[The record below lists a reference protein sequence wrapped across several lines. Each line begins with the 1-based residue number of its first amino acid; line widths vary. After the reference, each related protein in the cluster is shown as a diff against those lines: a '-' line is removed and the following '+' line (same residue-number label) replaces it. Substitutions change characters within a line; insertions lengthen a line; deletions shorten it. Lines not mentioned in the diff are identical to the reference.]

1 MLEKDKLLQL
11 EEENAALRSAL
22 EVAQQGKPKRST
34 SIWPWLKKATTAAI
48 LGRNLKESINRL
60 YTELPRNVQQ
70 ETMAEVTANLL
81 HRLTRIGIFAL
92 VVGLVPLLILLTQT
106 WILDNQNEKLE
117 HQNELISSQNLLL
130 DQQINLEEG
139 NRRSSY
145 VFLMSNIMDKI
156 DEELKNT
163 PNGRRQLS
171 EELIG
176 RIVSLSH
183 AFRPY
188 RYLENNRLIPTP
200 LSPERG
206 QLLYALVNSQ
216 LDLPTYDH
224 IFAKAN
230 FSYSDLPRAN
240 FAGAYLKGINLSY
253 ANITHANF
261 KDAILDGANFQQSQ
275 LEYAIFDNTLMN
287 KANFRQAKLA
297 HSQWYDVLAQG
308 ISLAMAD
315 VRSGFFNGDFSN
327 AELEGIVLHDA
338 TLNYIVL
345 RNAFFFNSNWVN
357 RMAQYELK
365 GSFSL
370 TDNYNVEQDYIF
382 DAVRNMQDTVFR
394 LIPRKDAP
402 QLQFSFCESL
412 VLNLIRSAPALQ
424 KLDQERRQQGDRT
437 RYELQSSPYLTNDSG
452 QQDSLFTFS
461 RIGQDTTQF
470 DQVLWVNFDP
480 NDGRLWTISPAA
492 GEITIHAYQ
501 EEMYD
506 NFLQNCQ

>member
-1 MLEKDKLLQL
+1 MLEKDKLTQL
-11 EEENAALRSAL
+11 ENENAALRLAL
-22 EVAQQGKPKRST
+22 KAAQQGKPKRRT
-34 SIWPWLKKATTAAI
+34 ALWPWLKRASTAAI
-48 LGRNLKESINRL
+48 LGKNLKASINRL

-70 ETMAEVTANLL
+70 DTMAEVTANLL

-156 DEELKNT
+156 DEELKNKR
-163 PNGRRQLS
+163 NGKRYLS

-188 RYLENNRLIPTP
+188 RYLENNRLIPSP

-206 QLLYALVNSQ
+206 QLLYALVNSH
-216 LDLPTYDH
+216 LDLPTYDR

-240 FAGAYLKGINLSY
+240 FAGAYLKGINLSF

-275 LEYAIFDNTLMN
+275 LEYAVFDNTLMN

-327 AELEGIVLHDA
+327 AELEGILLHDA
-338 TLNYIVL
+338 TLNYMVL
-345 RNAFFFNSNWVN
+345 RNAFFFNSNWVS
-357 RMAQYELK
+357 RMAHYNLK

-370 TDNYNVEQDYIF
+370 TDNYKVEQETIY
-382 DAVRNMQDTVFR
+382 DAIRNRQDTVFR
-394 LIPRKDAP
+394 LIPRRDAS

-412 VLNLIRSAPALQ
+412 VLNLIRSAPTLQ
-424 KLDQERRQQGDRT
+424 RLDQERRQQGDRS
-437 RYELQSSPYLTNDSG
+437 RYVLLSSPYLSG
-452 QQDSLFTFS
+452 QEGRQDSLFTFS
-461 RIGQDTTQF
+461 RSGQDTTQF

-480 NDGRLWTISPAA
+480 EDGRLWTISPAA
-492 GEITIHAYQ
+492 GEITSHDYQ

>member
-1 MLEKDKLLQL
+1 MQEKDKLRQL
-11 EEENAALRSAL
+11 EQENASLRSAL
-22 EVAQQGKPKRST
+22 RAAETAKPKRST
-34 SIWPWLKKATTAAI
+34 SIWPWLKRATTSAI
-48 LGRNLKESINRL
+48 LGKNLKQSINQL

-70 ETMAEVTANLL
+70 DTMAEVTANLL

-163 PNGRRQLS
+163 RNGRRQLS
-171 EELIG
+171 EEIIG

-206 QLLYALVNSQ
+206 QLLYALVNSR
-216 LDLPTYDH
+216 LDLPTYDD

-253 ANITHANF
+253 ANINHGNF

-275 LEYAIFDNTLMN
+275 LDYAIFDNTLMN
-287 KANFRQAKLA
+287 EANFRQANLE
-297 HSQWYDVLAQG
+297 HSQWYNVLAQG
-308 ISLAMAD
+308 ISLAMAN
-315 VRSGFFNGDFSN
+315 VRAGFFNGDFSN
-327 AELEGIVLHDA
+327 AELEGIILHDA

-357 RMAQYELK
+357 RMAQYNLK

-370 TDNYNVEQDYIF
+370 TDNYNIEQDYIF
-382 DAVRNMQDTVFR
+382 DSGRNIQDTVFR
-394 LIPRKDAP
+394 LIPRNDTP
-402 QLQFSFCESL
+402 QLQFSICESL

-424 KLDQERRQQGDRT
+424 KLDQELRQQGDRSK
-437 RYELQSSPYLTNDSG
+437 YELQSSPYLLAEEG
-452 QQDSLFTFS
+452 LQDSLFTFS
-461 RIGQDTTQF
+461 RSGQDTTQF
-470 DQVLWVNFDP
+470 DQVLWVKFDP
-480 NDGRLWTISPAA
+480 EDGRLWTISPAA
-492 GEITIHAYQ
+492 GEITIHKYQ
-501 EEMYD
+501 KEMYD